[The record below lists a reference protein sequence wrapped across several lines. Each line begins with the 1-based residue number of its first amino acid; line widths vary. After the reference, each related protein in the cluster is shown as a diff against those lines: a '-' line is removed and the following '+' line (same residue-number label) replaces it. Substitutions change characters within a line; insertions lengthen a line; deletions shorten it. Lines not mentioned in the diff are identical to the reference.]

1 MSNKVKKSNFNIMIE
16 KEFKKMVDELI
27 SSGYV
32 CCGEGHKDGEYYYE
46 KTFLDD
52 NGNEKYQILIL
63 VYAYSEIKSILN
75 PFIIWY
81 ECSLLGELGLKMR
94 VSEDDLDLLKFEERS
109 ESFYERFK
117 KYNL

>member
-1 MSNKVKKSNFNIMIE
+1 MKE
-16 KEFKKMVDELI
+16 KEFKKMVNELI

-32 CCGEGHKDGEYYYE
+32 CCAEGHNDGEYYYE

-52 NGNEKYQILIL
+52 NGNEKYRILIL
-63 VYAYSEIKSILN
+63 IRDHREIKSILN

-94 VSEDDLDLLKFEERS
+94 VAKDDIDLLKFEERS